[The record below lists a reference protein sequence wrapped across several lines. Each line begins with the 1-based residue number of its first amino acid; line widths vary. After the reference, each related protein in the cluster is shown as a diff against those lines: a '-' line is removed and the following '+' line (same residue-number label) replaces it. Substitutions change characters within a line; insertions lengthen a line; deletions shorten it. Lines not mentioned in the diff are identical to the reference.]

1 MLDPY
6 TFEETRRLE
15 QKHMDRRHLRMAVWR
30 EGLPRRAPVSRFG
43 STRRWL
49 ARVLLTLADRLDPRS
64 VVPHMP
70 HVPGQ
75 PSLNGTLHRA

>member
-15 QKHMDRRHLRMAVWR
+15 QRLLDRRHHRLAVWR
-30 EGLPRRAPVSRFG
+30 EGSPRRMPG
-43 STRRWL
+43 NLLGGTRRRL
-49 ARVLLTLADRLDPRS
+49 ARLLLILADRLDPRS
-64 VVPHMP
+64 VVPHLP
-70 HVPGQ
+70 HVPGR

>member
-6 TFEETRRLE
+6 TFEETQRLE
-15 QKHMDRRHLRMAVWR
+15 QRLMDRRHHRMAVWR
-30 EGLPRRAPVSRFG
+30 EGLPRRAPG
-43 STRRWL
+43 SLLGGTRRWL
-49 ARVLLTLADRLDPRS
+49 ALALLSLADRLDPRA

-70 HVPGQ
+70 HVPGR